1 MKRWTEERT
10 DPRDRA
16 WEEMYRNR
24 AQYDKRVRSTHGVNC
39 TGGCSWDVLVK
50 DGIVTWEMQANDY
63 PRFDKDLPP
72 YEPRGCPRGIS
83 FSWYLYS
90 PLRVK
95 HPYARG
101 VLVDSWRQARQ
112 AHKDPVDAW
121 ASIVTDPAKRAA
133 YQQARGHGGFRRIS
147 WDEALE
153 IAAASTIYTIK
164 AHGPD
169 RIIGFTPI
177 PAMSQVSYTSGARFL
192 SLLGGV
198 ALSFYDWY
206 ADLPPASP
214 EVWGEQTDVHES
226 ADWYNARFIVTL
238 GSNVNQTRTPDAH
251 FLVEARHAGAKVVV
265 FSPDFSQTA
274 KEADW
279 WIPTHPGQDGAFWL
293 AVDHVL
299 LQEFYIERQVPEF
312 VDYIRRY
319 TDLPFLVEIQ
329 EGRPG
334 QYLRAGRLDRYQ
346 QIENA
351 EWKLLIWDEDAGEP
365 RCPRGTI
372 GYRWAEKA
380 RGRWNLEL
388 KDGETAQEIKP
399 ALSFSGKYDAI
410 VFVEFDDYAE
420 GRSLSRPVPVRHVQ
434 TKNGPAAVATVFD
447 LLAAHLG
454 VRRGLPGE
462 PAGKDEKAPYT
473 PAWQEKYTGVHR
485 ETALRFARQWA
496 QNAIDTG
503 GRNLIIIGN
512 GVNQWYHTDLIY
524 RPAITA
530 LLLTGSVG
538 VNGGGLAH
546 YVGQEK
552 VATLASW
559 ATLAFA
565 QDWKIAA
572 RQQNTPSFQYVHT
585 DQWRYER
592 GYSAYDP
599 KSRAQPGEGAD
610 HTIDHQARAVRRGW
624 LPFFPQFDQ
633 SPLDVVRRAQ
643 EAGASGDEEIV
654 DYVVK
659 ELKAGRLKLA
669 MEDPDAPENWPRL
682 WFIWRANAIGS
693 SAKGHEFFLKHF
705 LGTQANDV
713 AADLA
718 ERYVHEVTYRP
729 EAPTGKLDLVV
740 TLDFRM
746 STSAL
751 YSDLVLPAATWYE
764 KDDLNT
770 TDLHSYLHPMQA
782 AVPPAWES
790 KSDWEIFKGLAQRVG
805 ELARV
810 HLPDPV
816 KDVVMRPL
824 AHDTPDEMAQPAIR
838 DWKAGEVEPI
848 PGKTMPKFSVL
859 ERDYARVYEHLISLG
874 PAVAEHGV
882 KVHGLSIPAGD
893 FYDELRVRQ
902 PRRVEGAPAA
912 YPSLETARQVVDALL
927 LLDPISN
934 GEMAYRAFQA
944 AEKETGLQ
952 LADLAEGSRDVRC
965 RFEDIV
971 AQPRRH
977 LTTPTW
983 SGIVNDGRTYAPY
996 TQNVE
1001 RLVPWRTLTGRQHV
1015 YLDHPNYLAFGEQ
1028 LPVFK
1033 PRLDYAMLDETE
1045 QTHLETG
1052 GRLFGFLTP
1061 HGKWGIH
1068 STYSDNLHMMTLSRG
1083 CYPVWINDKDAAEL
1097 GIADNDWVELANDNG
1112 VFLQRCITSARI
1124 PRNTVYVYH
1133 ATERTINTPKSSLR
1147 GRRAGIHN
1155 SCTRLRLKP
1164 VLMSGGYAQFTYF
1177 FNYWGPTATNR
1188 DSYVLI
1194 RRVENPEF

>member
-1 MKRWTEERT
+1 MKRWTEERA
-10 DPRDRA
+10 DGRELA
-16 WEEMYRNR
+16 WEEIYRNR
-24 AQYDKRVRSTHGVNC
+24 ARYDKRVRSTHGVNC

-50 DGIVTWEMQANDY
+50 DGIVTWEMQAHDY
-63 PRFDKDLPP
+63 PHFNEDLPP

-101 VLVDSWRQARQ
+101 ILIDFWRRARQ
-112 AHKDPVDAW
+112 AHADPVEAW
-121 ASIVTDPAKRAA
+121 ASIVDDPDKRAA

-153 IAAASTIYTIK
+153 IAAASVIHTIK
-164 AHGPD
+164 TWGPD

-177 PAMSQVSYTSGARFL
+177 PAMSQVSYASGARFL

-198 ALSFYDWY
+198 PLSFYDWY

-226 ADWYNARFIVTL
+226 ADWYNGRFIVAL

-251 FLVEARHAGAKVVV
+251 YLVEARHAGAKVVV

-279 WIPTHPGQDGAFWL
+279 WIPAHPGQDGALWL
-293 AVDHVL
+293 AVDHIL
-299 LQEFYIERQVPEF
+299 LKEFYVERQVPAF
-312 VDYIRRY
+312 MDYVRRY
-319 TDLPFLVEIQ
+319 TDLPFLVEIL
-329 EGRPG
+329 EDRPG
-334 QYLRAGRLDRYQ
+334 QYLRAGRLAPYQ
-346 QIENA
+346 GTENA
-351 EWKLLIWDEDAGEP
+351 DWKLVVWDEKAGEP
-365 RCPRGTI
+365 RCPGGTI
-372 GYRWAEKA
+372 GYRWAEKT
-380 RGRWNLEL
+380 RGRWNLES
-388 KDGETAQEIKP
+388 KDGETGKEISP
-399 ALSFSGKYDAI
+399 LLSFAEDYDAI
-410 VFVEFDDYAE
+410 VAVAFDDYAE
-420 GRSLSRPVPVRHVQ
+420 GRSLPRPVPVRHVQ
-434 TKNGPAAVATVFD
+434 TKDGRVAVATVFD

-462 PAGKDEKAPYT
+462 PSGEDEEVPYS
-473 PAWQEKYTGVHR
+473 PAWQEKQTGVHR
-485 ETALRFARQWA
+485 DTVVRFARQWA

-512 GVNQWYHTDLIY
+512 GVNQWYHTDLLY
-524 RPAITA
+524 RPAIMA

-559 ATLAFA
+559 STLAFA
-565 QDWKIAA
+565 QDWNMVP
-572 RQQNTPSFQYVHT
+572 RQQNSPSFYYVHT

-592 GYSAYDP
+592 GYSIYDP
-599 KSRAQPGEGAD
+599 QRERPSPGAAD

-624 LPFFPQFDQ
+624 LPFFPQFDR
-633 SPLDVVRRAQ
+633 SPLEVVRQAQ
-643 EAGASGDEEIV
+643 AAGAANDAEILGH
-654 DYVVK
+654 VVQ

-669 MEDPDAPENWPRL
+669 VEDPDAPQNWPRL

-705 LGTQANDV
+705 LGTEANDV
-713 AADLA
+713 AAELA
-718 ERYVHEVTYRP
+718 KDYVREVTVRP
-729 EAPTGKLDLVV
+729 EAPRGKLDLVV

-770 TDLHSYLHPMQA
+770 TDLHSFLHPMQE
-782 AVPPAWES
+782 AVTPAWES
-790 KSDWEIFKGLAQRVG
+790 RSDWEVFKGLARRVS
-805 ELARV
+805 ELARD

-816 KDVVMRPL
+816 RDVVMQPL
-824 AHDTPDEMAQPAIR
+824 AHDTPDELAQTAIR
-838 DWKAGEVEPI
+838 DWKTGDVDPI
-848 PGKTMPKFSVL
+848 PGKTMPKFRVL
-859 ERDYARVYEHLISLG
+859 ERDYVRLYERLVSLG
-874 PAVAEHGV
+874 RGVAERGV
-882 KVHGLSIPAGD
+882 RVHGLTIPAAD
-893 FYDELRVRQ
+893 FYDELRARQ
-902 PRRVEGAPAA
+902 PRRNEADPAV
-912 YPSLETARQVVDALL
+912 YPSLETARQMVDALL
-927 LLDPISN
+927 LLDPVSN
-934 GEMAYRAFQA
+934 GELAYRAFQA
-944 AEKETGLQ
+944 AEEETGLQ
-952 LADLAEGSRDVRC
+952 LADLAEHTRGVRC

-983 SGIVNDGRTYAPY
+983 SGIVNDGRSYAPY

-1001 RLVPWRTLTGRQHV
+1001 RLIPWRTLTGRQHV

-1028 LPVFK
+1028 LPVYK

-1045 QTHLETG
+1045 QTQLEAG
-1052 GRLFGFLTP
+1052 GRPFVFLTP

-1068 STYSDNLHMMTLSRG
+1068 STFSDNLHMMTLSRG
-1083 CYPVWINDKDAAEL
+1083 GYPVWINDRDAAEM

-1124 PRNTVYVYH
+1124 PRNAIYVYH

-1164 VLMSGGYAQFTYF
+1164 LLMSGGYAQFTYA

-1188 DSYVLI
+1188 DSYVFV
-1194 RRVENPEF
+1194 RRVDHPEF